1 MSELIYEKKG
11 NIAYVTLNRPEKL
24 NAISLELA
32 DALQEACCQIDRDP
46 DVWAGIVTGAGDR
59 SFSAG
64 ADLNALDKLVEEG
77 RAHVWEAGCVLAYM
91 AVKKPLIAAI
101 NGYCLGGGLQLALAC
116 DLRIA
121 SQNAQFGTPDQK
133 INTVDSFV
141 SLALPYMIPSAIAM
155 ELILTGD
162 FIDANEA
169 YRVGLVNKV
178 VSQDELLPEATRM
191 AERIFKNGP
200 QAIKAVKQL
209 SRRGRALSLE
219 IGLELFEALAIKILD
234 MEDTREA
241 IKAFWEKRPPVWK
254 GR

>member
-24 NAISLELA
+24 NALSLELA
-32 DALQEACCQIDRDP
+32 DGLREACHQIDDDP
-46 DVWAGIVTGAGDR
+46 DVWAGIFTGAGDR
-59 SFSAG
+59 SFCAG
-64 ADLNALDKLVEEG
+64 ADLNTLDKLLAES
-77 RAHVWEAGCVLAYM
+77 RAHIWEAECVLTYM

-121 SQNAQFGTPDQK
+121 SENAQFGTPDQK

-162 FIDANEA
+162 FMDANEA

-178 VSQDELLPEATRM
+178 VPQEELLPEATRM

-209 SRRGRALSLE
+209 GRRGRTLPLE
-219 IGLELFEALAIKILD
+219 IGLELFESLSAKILD
-234 MEDTREA
+234 MQDTREA

-254 GR
+254 GK

>member
-1 MSELIYEKKG
+1 MSVLIYEKKD
-11 NIAYVTLNRPEKL
+11 NIAYVTLNRQEKL
-24 NAISLELA
+24 NALSLELR
-32 DALQEACCQIDRDP
+32 DALREALCQIDLDP
-46 DVWAGIVTGAGDR
+46 DVGAGIVTGAGDR
-59 SFSAG
+59 SFCAG
-64 ADLNALDKLVEEG
+64 ADLSTLDKFLDEGGEE
-77 RAHVWEAGCVLAYM
+77 VWEAEGVRAFM
-91 AVKKPLIAAI
+91 AVKKPMIAAI

-121 SQNAQFGTPDQK
+121 TKNAQFGTPDQK

-155 ELILTGD
+155 EMILTGD

-178 VSQDELLPEATRM
+178 VSPEDLLPEATKM

-200 QAIKAVKQL
+200 EAIKAVKL
-209 SRRGRALSLE
+209 LAKRGRTLSLE
-219 IGLELFEALAIKILD
+219 MGLELFEALAVKVLG

-241 IKAFWEKRPPVWK
+241 IRAFLEKRPPVWK